1 MQGGIG
7 DRSGVRLWEMPFIA
21 MVHRHTFSITL
32 VRDSMDDSVLSVKAL
47 LSVLGGDQ
55 FGFVASPGRLFSVK
69 LASVLTA
76 RGGFYESQ
84 RARLCLTR
92 ASQSRCWISSGLT

>member
-1 MQGGIG
+1 
-7 DRSGVRLWEMPFIA
+7 MPFIA

-55 FGFVASPGRLFSVK
+55 FGFVAGPGRLFSVK

-84 RARLCLTR
+84 RARLCPTR
-92 ASQSRCWISSGLT
+92 HRAALLDIQRADMNRAKFELKQN